1 MDNIFD
7 QLFEIADS
15 GEALDKYLNANM
27 LTVNEFYNS
36 NYGSILLAKNSIENF
51 ILLKH
56 GIISQLDYSKSYAKS
71 FVLMLLDYCERF
83 NFISATP
90 CVYRILT
97 KNNISI
103 NYRQNAALHFLYP
116 RPNTNSEM

>member
-1 MDNIFD
+1 MNSIFD
-7 QLFEIADS
+7 KLFEVANS
-15 GEALDKYLNANM
+15 REALDKYLNANM

-36 NYGSILLAKNSIENF
+36 NYGSLLLAKNSIEKF

-83 NFISATP
+83 NFIAATP
-90 CVYRILT
+90 HIHRILT
-97 KNNISI
+97 DNLIPPKLSD
-103 NYRQNAALHFLYP
+103 
-116 RPNTNSEM
+116 S